1 MWVAASVSQALGALE
16 WVLVQLV
23 LNVCA
28 RTAVAFR
35 QDLAKAGIN
44 IPPSIIESRKW
55 FRAFRCAPSIAKHHD
70 GFGGLLRD
78 RLIELGFE
86 EDLVREAIK
95 GLEYDLVD
103 LCLDVQSAVAS
114 QLRQDLKANGLRVPA
129 SILESSKWRDLFTRD
144 QGELPSGA
152 ASIVREGSHC
162 NVFRV
167 AEQRRELECHGKQSL
182 D

>member
-1 MWVAASVSQALGALE
+1 MGGAASGLQALGGLE
-16 WVLVQLV
+16 WGLVQRV
-23 LNVCA
+23 LNVRT

-35 QDLAKAGIN
+35 QDLAEAGID
-44 IPPSIIESRKW
+44 IPVCIIKSRNW
-55 FRAFRCAPSIAKHHD
+55 FGAFRRAPSIAQHRH

-103 LCLDVQSAVAS
+103 LCLDVQGAVAS

-144 QGELPSGA
+144 QGEFPPGA

-167 AEQRRELECHGKQSL
+167 AEQRRELGCHGKQSL
-182 D
+182 H